1 MKMQKERFMIADKE
15 EYLVDFHDTDWFKEV
30 EPELTPAS
38 NLAFYR

>member
-1 MKMQKERFMIADKE
+1 MKMQKERFKKAVKE
-15 EYLVDFHDTDWFKEV
+15 EYLADFHDTDWFKEV